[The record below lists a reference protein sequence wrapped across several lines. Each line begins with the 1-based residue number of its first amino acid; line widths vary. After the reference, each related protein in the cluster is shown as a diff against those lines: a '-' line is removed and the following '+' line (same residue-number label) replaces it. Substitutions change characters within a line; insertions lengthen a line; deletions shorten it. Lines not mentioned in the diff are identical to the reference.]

1 MAILTLKV
9 LNEKGNTISVSRAED
24 EVSLVYTGVYQR
36 GDKIVLESSLSEGFY
51 VIAVDDALGEEFVYL
66 SKGSFSF
73 FIPFEEQKICYSA
86 KIFSGEKHF
95 IMARLAQKE
104 EIASYKNL
112 ARNRLDQHGET
123 FCYPHAVANVETR
136 GESVFAA
143 RNAIDGI
150 RENRSHGEWPYGSWG
165 INQRKDAVWRLEFG
179 REVEINKLRIYLR
192 ADFPHDNWW
201 KQVTVHFSDGSLL
214 EWRLMKTSRGQSLEI
229 EKRTVEWLQLE
240 NLIQSEEPSPFP
252 ALTQLEVY
260 GIEALLKQENE

>member
-66 SKGSFSF
+66 SKGSFS
-73 FIPFEEQKICYSA
+73 FEEQKICYSA

>member
-24 EVSLVYTGVYQR
+24 EVSLVYTGAYR
-36 GDKIVLESSLSEGFY
+36 KGDKVVLESSLSEGFY
-51 VIAVDDALGEEFVYL
+51 VVSVDDALGEELVYL
-66 SKGSFSF
+66 SKGIFTF
-73 FIPFEEQKICYSA
+73 FVPFEEQRICYSP
-86 KIFSGEKHF
+86 KLFFGEKHL
-95 IMARLAQKE
+95 ITARLAWKE
-104 EIASYKNL
+104 EVTAYRNL

-123 FCYPHAVANVETR
+123 NCYPHAVANVETR

-143 RNAIDGI
+143 KNAIDGI
-150 RENRSHGEWPYGSWG
+150 KENRSHGEWPYGSWG

-179 REVEINKLRIYLR
+179 RQVEIDKLRIYLR

-214 EWRLMKTSRGQSLEI
+214 EWRLMKTGRGQSLEI
-229 EKRTVEWLQLE
+229 EKRKVEWLQLE
-240 NLIQSEEPSPFP
+240 NLVQSEEPSPFP

-260 GIEALLKQENE
+260 GVETIIPS

>member
-1 MAILTLKV
+1 MC
-9 LNEKGNTISVSRAED
+9 
-24 EVSLVYTGVYQR
+24 
-36 GDKIVLESSLSEGFY
+36 SSDL
-51 VIAVDDALGEEFVYL
+51 
-66 SKGSFSF
+66 
-73 FIPFEEQKICYSA
+73 
-86 KIFSGEKHF
+86 
-95 IMARLAQKE
+95 
-104 EIASYKNL
+104 
-112 ARNRLDQHGET
+112 
-123 FCYPHAVANVETR
+123 
-136 GESVFAA
+136 
-143 RNAIDGI
+143 
-150 RENRSHGEWPYGSWG
+150 WPYGSWG